1 MKKDNLVKL
10 AQQVLTE
17 IDEEM
22 LDERDNYLR
31 CVLLT
36 KLKKVFSDARQQLYS
51 RPENNITTRNAYEA
65 VKPILDDALQS
76 YKDNK

>member
-36 KLKKVFSDARQQLYS
+36 KLKKVFGDARQQLYS

>member
-1 MKKDNLVKL
+1 MKKDNFVKL

>member
-10 AQQVLTE
+10 AQQVLTQ

-31 CVLLT
+31 RELLT
-36 KLKKVFSDARQQLYS
+36 KLEKIFSDARQQLYS
-51 RPENNITTRNAYEA
+51 QPENNIITRNAYES

>member
-10 AQQVLTE
+10 TQQVLTE

-51 RPENNITTRNAYEA
+51 QPQNNITTRNAYEA